1 MGLTESPL
9 KERCLVT
16 GGAGF
21 IGAALVRELQ
31 KRGCFVRVLMLPHE
45 SSLNL
50 DRLQV
55 EIFIGNILD
64 PEAVR
69 EAVKGMD
76 YVFHTA
82 SLYEA
87 MPFYDRKAKRM
98 YEVNLVGMQN
108 LCEACLSAKV
118 KKLIYTGST
127 GSVGLRDDGR
137 PSDET
142 VLLNHL
148 DRRSHYEKSKAEAE
162 KIAFSYHN
170 KGLSVVSVNPS
181 FLVGEGDM
189 RPSPTGEVIVKFLNG
204 YYPCYFDAKL
214 CLSDLP
220 STVDAHIRAMEVGKN
235 GERYIVVSDQ
245 SVSVKEFFG
254 ILEDISGIKKP
265 FLRLPIKVLSLFAMM
280 NELLIGLLGL
290 RGKMRPLISHELLR
304 YLSVGASY
312 DSAKAKMDLG
322 FRPQPLKEV
331 LRKSVHWF
339 MRNGY
344 VRKGARAVY
353 FRHIGADKP

>member
-1 MGLTESPL
+1 MNSYNFSKG
-9 KERCLVT
+9 KCLVS

-21 IGAALVRELQ
+21 IGAALVRQLQ
-31 KRGCFVRVLMLPHE
+31 KKGYFVRVLALPQE
-45 SSLNL
+45 SLLNL

-69 EAVKGMD
+69 EAVRGMD

-98 YEVNLVGMQN
+98 YEVNLAGMRN
-108 LCEACLSAKV
+108 ICEACCQAKV

-127 GSVGLRDDGR
+127 GAVGLRDDGK
-137 PSDET
+137 PADET
-142 VLLNHL
+142 VPLNHL

-162 KIAFSYHN
+162 KIALSYHG
-170 KGLSVVSVNPS
+170 KGLFVVSVNPS

-204 YYPCYFDAKL
+204 YYPCHFDAIL

-220 STVDAHIRAMEVGKN
+220 STVDAHVRAMESGRS

-245 SVSVKEFFG
+245 LVTVKEFFEM
-254 ILEDISGIKKP
+254 LEDISGIKKP
-265 FLRLPIKVLSLFAMM
+265 FLRLPIKVLSLFAMV
-280 NELLIGLLGL
+280 NELLIGLFGL

-304 YLSVGASY
+304 YLSIGASY
-312 DSAKAKMDLG
+312 DSAKAKKELE
-322 FRPQPLKEV
+322 FRPEPLKDV

-344 VRKGARAVY
+344 IRKGAQAAY
-353 FRHIGADKP
+353 FRHFGENKL

>member
-1 MGLTESPL
+1 MPMQ
-9 KERCLVT
+9 KENLSKGSCLVT

-21 IGAALVRELQ
+21 VGAALVRELRA
-31 KRGCFVRVLMLPHE
+31 RGYSVRVLLRRKETAM
-45 SSLNL
+45 NL

-87 MPFYDRKAKRM
+87 TPFYDQKAGRM
-98 YEVNLVGMQN
+98 YEVNLSGIRN
-108 LCEACLSAKV
+108 ICEACCQAKV

-127 GSVGLRDDGR
+127 GAVGLRDDGK
-137 PSDET
+137 PADET
-142 VLLNHL
+142 VPLNHL

-162 KIAFSYHN
+162 KTALSSHSQGF
-170 KGLSVVSVNPS
+170 SVVSVNPS

-204 YYPCYFDAKL
+204 YYPCYFDAIL

-220 STVDAHIRAMEVGKN
+220 STVDAHIRALERGRN

-245 SVSVKEFFG
+245 LVTVKEFFE

-265 FLRLPIKVLSLFAMM
+265 FLRLPMKALSLLAMV
-280 NELLIGLLGL
+280 NEILIGLLGL
-290 RGKMRPLISHELLR
+290 RGKVRPLISHELLR
-304 YLSVGASY
+304 YLSIGASY
-312 DSAKAKMDLG
+312 DSAKAKKELG
-322 FRPQPLKEV
+322 FRPGPLKDV

-344 VRKGARAVY
+344 IRKGARATY
-353 FRHIGADKP
+353 FRRIGKM

>member
-1 MGLTESPL
+1 MENLSKES
-9 KERCLVT
+9 CLVT

-21 IGAALVRELQ
+21 VGAALVRELRA
-31 KRGCFVRVLMLPHE
+31 RGYSVRVLLRRKEAAM
-45 SSLNL
+45 NL

-55 EIFIGNILD
+55 EIFIANILD
-64 PEAVR
+64 TAAVR
-69 EAVKGMD
+69 EAVRDID

-87 MPFYDRKAKRM
+87 TPFYDQKADRM
-98 YEVNLVGMQN
+98 YEVNVVGTRN
-108 LCEACLSAKV
+108 ICEACLQGKV

-127 GSVGLRDDGR
+127 GAVGLRDDGK
-137 PSDET
+137 PANEA
-142 VLLNHL
+142 VILNHL
-148 DRRSHYEKSKAEAE
+148 ELRSHYEKSKAEAE
-162 KIAFSYHN
+162 RLALSYHN

-204 YYPCYFDAKL
+204 YYPCYFDATL

-220 STVDAHIRAMEVGKN
+220 STIDAHIRAMESGRS

-245 SVSVKEFFG
+245 LVSVKEFFG
-254 ILEDISGIKKP
+254 MLEDVSGIKKP
-265 FLRLPIKVLSLFAMM
+265 FLRLPIKVLALFAML

-290 RGKMRPLISHELLR
+290 RGRMRPLISHELLR
-304 YLSVGASY
+304 YLSIGASY
-312 DSAKAKMDLG
+312 DSTKAKKELE
-322 FRPQPLKEV
+322 FCPEPLKEV
-331 LRKSVHWF
+331 LRKSVYWF

-344 VRKGARAVY
+344 IRKGARAVY
-353 FRHIGADKP
+353 FRHIGKL